1 MSIAEKLTAIAE
13 NQQKV
18 YEAGKKTEYDAF
30 WDVVWRNRSNFNS
43 AFCGYGW
50 TDKTFKPPENTTKKP
65 SSSDSMFYRCQI
77 TDLEGLLAERNVV
90 IDTSNSA
97 YIDNFYAQSSV
108 THVPELSAKK
118 AYSCS
123 GIFNSCTNLV
133 SVRKLICKED
143 GSLSFWNAFAGCAN
157 LEYIRFEG
165 KIGKD
170 PALSS
175 CQKLSHDSLMSVL
188 GALMD
193 YSADTSGTSW
203 VCTLGTTNLGK
214 LTDEEKAIATEK
226 GWTLA

>member
-1 MSIAEKLTAIAE
+1 MSVADKLATIAE

-18 YEAGKKTEYDAF
+18 YEAGKKAEYDAF
-30 WDVVWRNRSNFNS
+30 WDVAWRNRVNFNY
-43 AFCGYGW
+43 AFCGEGW
-50 TDKTFKPPENTTKKP
+50 TDKTFKPTENTTKKP
-65 SSSDSMFYRCQI
+65 NSSASMFYRCEI
-77 TDLEGLLAERNVV
+77 TDLEGLLAARNVV
-90 IDTSNSA
+90 LDTSNSA
-97 YIDNFYAQSSV
+97 YIDDIFAQSSV

-143 GSLSFWNAFAGCAN
+143 GNQSFYQAFDNCVN

-170 PALSS
+170 PVLSS

-193 YSADTSGTSW
+193 YSADTSGTSR
-203 VCTLGTTNLGK
+203 VCTLGATNLGK
-214 LTDEEKAIATEK
+214 LTNEEKAIATEK